1 MVLEGNR
8 RGPHGRVEHSSIGG
22 SRGQAVKR
30 GLRAFGRR
38 MTAAVVM
45 TGLGVAGAGLV
56 AAGQP
61 AAGRDAA
68 LAEAVRRGDR
78 EAVAYLIEQGADIDA
93 AQDDGTTALHW
104 AAYLNDAETSAALI
118 RAGARADAAN
128 RYRVTPLAL
137 AAKNGNAA
145 IIEQLVA
152 AGVDPND
159 PRQAVN
165 AGETP
170 LMHAARSGRV
180 EAVRALAQAGADL
193 DAQEG
198 WNGQSALMW
207 SAAEGHVPVVEILI
221 AAGADVHARSNTG
234 ATPLLFA
241 ARKGSLGAVRT
252 LLAAGADVNETRPD
266 GAAPLLAAV
275 VNGHEDLVDLLL
287 TAGADPNTE
296 GGSTR
301 LTVPGMRARPMPLE
315 IRKLGYSERESEG
328 IVQGNIFGRPLQA
341 AVHVANWHISDQFI
355 SVNIDR
361 LRVLRALLAHG
372 ADVNGRNSMEEPR
385 WSGARYRRHM
395 TGATAFMLA
404 AKSADV
410 EVLRLLLEHGAD
422 PTINTEDA
430 ITPLMAAAGI
440 SWASNQDRASEA
452 QVLEAVRLLVEE
464 LDLDVNAVSDV
475 GETPMHAAAY
485 RGANSVVQ
493 YLFDRGAKLDVVALD
508 GRTPL
513 RVADGVEYGNSFAA
527 HPHTAALLRELGAR
541 EIACPAPCAAAIP
554 EEALNR

>member
-1 MVLEGNR
+1 MQAGSGRARRFSIVL
-8 RGPHGRVEHSSIGG
+8 
-22 SRGQAVKR
+22 
-30 GLRAFGRR
+30 
-38 MTAAVVM
+38 AAVVV
-45 TGLGVAGAGLV
+45 GLAGA
-56 AAGQP
+56 P
-61 AAGRDAA
+61 PDAA
-68 LAEAVRRGDR
+68 AQSALADAVQHGDNAAVRSLLAGNADVNATQGD
-78 EAVAYLIEQGADIDA
+78 GA
-93 AQDDGTTALHW
+93 TALHW
-104 AAYLNDAETSAALI
+104 AAYRNDAETVTALI
-118 RAGARADAAN
+118 RAGADVRAAN
-128 RYRVTPLAL
+128 DHGVTPLAL
-137 AAKNGNAA
+137 AARNGNAG
-145 IIEQLVA
+145 IIAQLLT

-170 LMHAARSGRV
+170 LMLAARSGQVDAV
-180 EAVRALAQAGADL
+180 EVLADAGADI
-193 DAQEG
+193 DARES

-207 SAAEGHVPVVEILI
+207 AGAEGHVPVVETLI
-221 AAGADVHARSNTG
+221 GLGAEIRARSSSG

-241 ARKGSLGAVRT
+241 TRKGSIGAVRA
-252 LLAAGADVNETRPD
+252 LLAAGADVNEARPD
-266 GAAPLLAAV
+266 GATPLLVAV

-287 TAGADPNTE
+287 AEGADPNAE

-301 LTVPGMRARPMPLE
+301 LTVQGMRAAPMPLT

-328 IVQGNIFGRPLQA
+328 IIPGNIFGRPLQA

-355 SVNIDR
+355 VVNLDR
-361 LRVLRALLAHG
+361 MRVLRSLLAYG
-372 ADVNGRNSMEEPR
+372 ADVNGRNTMEEPR

-404 AKSADV
+404 AKAADV

-422 PTINTEDA
+422 PTINTEDN

-452 QVLEAVRLLVEE
+452 QVLEAVQLLVEE
-464 LDLDVNAVSDV
+464 LGADVNAVSDV
-475 GETPMHAAAY
+475 GETAMHAAAY

-493 YLFDRGAKLDVVALD
+493 YLFGKGAELDVVALD

-527 HPHTAALLRELGAR
+527 HPHTAVLLRELGAR
-541 EIACPAPCAAAIP
+541 EIECPAPCAAAIP
-554 EEALNR
+554 EEALKR

>member
-1 MVLEGNR
+1 MMRAGISLVR
-8 RGPHGRVEHSSIGG
+8 RLPPALLAG
-22 SRGQAVKR
+22 A
-30 GLRAFGRR
+30 
-38 MTAAVVM
+38 
-45 TGLGVAGAGLV
+45 LGVAAAVPGV
-56 AAGQP
+56 AAQE
-61 AAGRDAA
+61 AA
-68 LAEAVRRGDR
+68 LADAARQGDAAAVRSLLARNAD
-78 EAVAYLIEQGADIDA
+78 ADATQG
-93 AQDDGTTALHW
+93 DGTTALHW
-104 AAYLNDAETSAALI
+104 AAYLNDAETTAALI
-118 RAGARADAAN
+118 RAGADVLVTN
-128 RYRVTPLAL
+128 DYGVTPLAL
-137 AAKNGNAA
+137 AARNGNARVVSR
-145 IIEQLVA
+145 LLA

-170 LMHAARSGRV
+170 LMLAARAGRAD
-180 EAVRALAQAGADL
+180 AVQVLADAGADV

-207 SAAEGHVPVVEILI
+207 AAAEGHVPVVETLI
-221 AAGADVHARSNTG
+221 TLDADIGARSNSG

-241 ARKGSLGAVRT
+241 TRKGSIGAVRA
-252 LLAAGADVNETRPD
+252 LLAAGADVNESRPD
-266 GAAPLLAAV
+266 GAMPLLVAV

-287 TAGADPNTE
+287 AEGADPNAE

-301 LTVPGMRARPMPLE
+301 LTVQGMRAAPMPLT

-328 IVQGNIFGRPLQA
+328 IIPGNIFGRPLQA

-355 SVNIDR
+355 VVNLDR
-361 LRVLRALLAHG
+361 MRVLRSLLAYG
-372 ADVNGRNSMEEPR
+372 ADVNGRNTMEEPR

-410 EVLRLLLEHGAD
+410 EVLRLLLEYGAD
-422 PTINTEDA
+422 PTINTEDD

-452 QVLEAVRLLVEE
+452 QVLEAVQLIVEE
-464 LDLDVNAVSDV
+464 LGADVNAVNDV
-475 GETPMHAAAY
+475 GETAMHAAAY

-493 YLFDRGAKLDVVALD
+493 YLFDKGAELDVVALD

-527 HPHTAALLRELGAR
+527 HPHTAVLLRELGAR
-541 EIACPAPCAAAIP
+541 EIECPAPCAAAIP
-554 EEALNR
+554 EEALKR

>member
-1 MVLEGNR
+1 M
-8 RGPHGRVEHSSIGG
+8 
-22 SRGQAVKR
+22 R
-30 GLRAFGRR
+30 GLRAFRRR
-38 MTAAVVM
+38 MSAILVM
-45 TGLGVAGAGLV
+45 ACLGVVGADLDAGGQD
-56 AAGQP
+56 AAGP
-61 AAGRDAA
+61 ETA

-78 EAVAYLIEQGADIDA
+78 EAVPYLLEQGADVDA
-93 AQDDGTTALHW
+93 AGDDGATALHW
-104 AAYLNDAETSAALI
+104 AAYLNDAATSAALI
-118 RAGARADAAN
+118 RAGARADAPN
-128 RYRVTPLAL
+128 SYRVTPLAL
-137 AAKNGNAA
+137 AARNGNAD
-145 IIEQLVA
+145 IIGQLLA

-165 AGETP
+165 TGETP
-170 LMHAARSGRV
+170 LMHAARSGQIA
-180 EAVRALAQAGADL
+180 AVRALVEAGADV

-207 SAAEGHVPVVEILI
+207 ASAEGHVPVVEALL
-221 AAGADVHARSNTG
+221 AAGADIRARSNSG
-234 ATPLLFA
+234 ATPLLFGT
-241 ARKGSLGAVRT
+241 RKGSMGAVHA
-252 LLAAGADVNETRPD
+252 LLAAGADVNESRPD
-266 GAAPLLAAV
+266 GAAPLLVAV

-287 TAGADPNTE
+287 AAGADPNAE

-301 LTVPGMRARPMPLE
+301 LTVQGIRAQAMPLQ

-328 IVQGNIFGRPLQA
+328 IVRGNIFGRPLQA

-361 LRVLRALLAHG
+361 LRVVRALLDHG

-410 EVLRLLLEHGAD
+410 EVLRLLLEYGAD
-422 PTINTEDA
+422 PTIDTEDG

-452 QVLEAVRLLVEE
+452 QVLEAVRMLVEE
-464 LDLDVNAVSDV
+464 LGLDVNAVSDI

-527 HPHTAALLRELGAR
+527 HPHTAVLLRELGAR
-541 EIACPAPCAAAIP
+541 EIPCPAPCAAAIR